1 MAKRGGRPKR
11 ENKKPKA
18 GKKGLPA
25 LSMGVASPFE
35 PTLVDRKKRRKP
47 TSSDDLV

>member
-11 ENKKPKA
+11 ETKKPKA

-25 LSMGVASPFE
+25 LSMGIAPSE
-35 PTLVDRKKRRKP
+35 PTLVHRKKRRKQ
-47 TSSDDLV
+47 TSSDDLTQ